1 MAKVRELIC
10 DGITGRQVM
19 SDYSVQRTNM
29 VNSQLRPNQVG
40 DTRILDAMGEL
51 PRERFV
57 PASLRDIAYM
67 DEEVC
72 VETGSDGSPGRW
84 LMAPTPLARLIQLA
98 EVGPSDLVLDIGCAT
113 GYSTALLARLADSVV
128 GVEASPALCEAAGK
142 TLSELEADNA
152 VVVCSKLTE
161 GYAEEGPYDV
171 IRLGGGVPSVPDML
185 FDQLKPGGRL
195 ATIILKGS
203 VGQATLFRRLGN
215 EITAT
220 PAFDCG
226 APLLPG
232 FEPVAEFVF

>member
-1 MAKVRELIC
+1 
-10 DGITGRQVM
+10 M

-40 DTRILDAMGEL
+40 DTRILEAMGEL

-67 DEEVC
+67 DEEIC
-72 VETGSDGSPGRW
+72 VETGSDGSPDRR
-84 LMAPTPLARLIQLA
+84 LMAPTPLARLVQLA
-98 EVGPSDLVLDIGCAT
+98 EVGSGDLVLDIGCAT

-128 GVEASPALCEAAGK
+128 GVEASPALCEAAEK

-152 VVVCSKLTE
+152 VVVCGKLTE

-171 IRLGGGVPSVPDML
+171 IRLGGGVTSVPDTL

-195 ATIILKGS
+195 ATVILNGT
-203 VGQATLFRRLGN
+203 VGRATLYRRLGN